1 MKKSG
6 HGNTVLALATSLFA
20 LIGICVLF
28 LDAFSIA
35 TWGTGFEAIFGLK
48 AFGNDKANTSLCL
61 GLFIAFLCDCLA
73 ILLPLLSFVIKGK
86 GRGGLY
92 LFVAALGIA
101 GATLAL
107 FGKQLFISA
116 NTPSVFPNAPLGNE
130 IENSLK
136 LGTAFITNAVF
147 MYIVGALGLIGAYAG
162 RPRKN
167 DED

>member
-1 MKKSG
+1 MKKSN

-28 LDAFSIA
+28 ADAFNIPN
-35 TWGTGFEAIFGLK
+35 WGTGFEAIFGLE
-48 AFGNDKANTSLCL
+48 KANTTLCL

-73 ILLPLLSFVIKGK
+73 ILFPLLSFFIKGK

-107 FGKQLFISA
+107 FAKQFFVASNA
-116 NTPSVFPNAPLGNE
+116 NIRWVDPLEGE
-130 IENSLK
+130 IANSLK
-136 LGTAFITNAVF
+136 LSTAFITNAVF

>member
-1 MKKSG
+1 MKKSS

-28 LDAFSIA
+28 ADAFNIPN
-35 TWGTGFEAIFGLK
+35 WGTGFEAIFGLE
-48 AFGNDKANTSLCL
+48 KANTTLCL

-73 ILLPLLSFVIKGK
+73 ILFPLLSFFIKGK

-116 NTPSVFPNAPLGNE
+116 NTPNVFPNAPLGNQ